1 MKDELLEE
9 LQDARIQ
16 ELERR
21 VDMLVKA
28 LKTTATAFEEQQ
40 KFNRIVKDTITG
52 GK

>member
-21 VDMLVKA
+21 VDVLVQA
-28 LKTTATAFEEQQ
+28 IKTTATAFEEQQ
-40 KFNRIVKDTITG
+40 KFNLIVKDTITK